1 MSNVAGGAGSKSTL
15 TLRAMLGPELP
26 RRSARAW
33 HCPSSP
39 RMSAHRCSR
48 SLCKFL
54 LQPSLLISSTSLLI
68 RRSGVSGGV
77 SGSTCV
83 VQGKDRHGSGNHGDP
98 EFRTQAQREPHRKLG
113 VNWEWSNALAHN
125 LLLTRKVVRREGIE
139 PPTR

>member
-1 MSNVAGGAGSKSTL
+1 MYALGAHYRGDHQRVAGDAGTALEHL
-15 TLRAMLGPELP
+15 TKACLA
-26 RRSARAW
+26 
-33 HCPSSP
+33 
-39 RMSAHRCSR
+39 SR
-48 SLCKFL
+48 SPAL
-54 LQPSLLISSTSLLI
+54 LADLKSNNWATRE
-68 RRSGVSGGV
+68 RR
-77 SGSTCV
+77 TCRVTARPFAAVAESWRDERIDTTFV